1 MSTTEPLVLDTHVWL
16 DVAFGRGRFA
26 PRVRRWVDAA
36 ARASTLYV
44 AAITPWEV
52 AMLARSGKV
61 RVAGPTLDWLTKAF
75 QLTCTAVAPFE
86 PSVAVDSVELPAWT
100 HGDPADRM
108 IVATA
113 RSMNARLV
121 TRDTAILD
129 YGAAT
134 KAVRVLEPS

>member
-1 MSTTEPLVLDTHVWL
+1 MSTTDPLVLDTHVWL
-16 DVAFGRGRFA
+16 DVAFGRGRFT
-26 PRVRRWVDAA
+26 PRVKRLVDAA
-36 ARASTLYV
+36 ARASALYV

-52 AMLARSGKV
+52 AMLSRSGKV
-61 RVAGPTLDWLTKAF
+61 RVAGPTLDWLTNAL

-86 PSVAVDSVELPAWT
+86 PSVAVDSVELPAWS
-100 HGDPADRM
+100 HGDPADRI

-129 YGAAT
+129 YGVTT